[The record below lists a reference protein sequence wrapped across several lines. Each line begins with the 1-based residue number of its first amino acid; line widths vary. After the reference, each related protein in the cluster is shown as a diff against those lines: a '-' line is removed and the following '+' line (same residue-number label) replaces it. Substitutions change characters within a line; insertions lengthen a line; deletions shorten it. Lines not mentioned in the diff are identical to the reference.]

1 MPRAGQAGQ
10 AWPTMPIQ
18 RGTGPLPT
26 RASEVNDLDFLNMSN
41 PERRLIAG
49 VSLVAI
55 AVCLPAF
62 IALVATMP
70 NTDVLTSPPPPA
82 AAPRVVT
89 LPDPVLPLPVT
100 PKAAPA
106 VAASPAPASSTA
118 PATTGKAAPA
128 PAPARA
134 SRPPPAQHAAPAVAA
149 PSDDPGE
156 KKAHGSKK
164 HAKKQAQP
172 LDIEIWPPQQADPM
186 DSRLAAPPPRQ
197 QAADDDDGP
206 GAELKRPSF

>member
-1 MPRAGQAGQ
+1 MPRAAQAGQ
-10 AWPTMPIQ
+10 AWPTVPIQ

-26 RASEVNDLDFLNMSN
+26 RPSEVNDLDFLNMSN
-41 PERRLIAG
+41 PERRLIAA

-70 NTDVLTSPPPPA
+70 NTDVLTSPVPPP

-89 LPDPVLPLPVT
+89 MPDPVLPLPT
-100 PKAAPA
+100 APKAAPA
-106 VAASPAPASSTA
+106 VVASPAPATAAPAANAKSAPA
-118 PATTGKAAPA
+118 PAT
-128 PAPARA
+128 APARA
-134 SRPPPAQHAAPAVAA
+134 SRPPPAQHAPAVAA
-149 PSDDPGE
+149 TVDDSGE
-156 KKAHGSKK
+156 KKTHGSKR
-164 HAKKQAQP
+164 HAKKQPQP

-186 DSRLAAPPPRQ
+186 DSRLAAPPARQ